1 MMLWHLYSQ
10 RRSIYLVSCVAIAS
24 LCCGQMARQQYLRWP
39 FLVISEG
46 VDVTITPLSVALSF
60 HLTLSSQW
68 TSRKAPPPQQ
78 KLSFLF
84 HLAALFFLLPYLCQA
99 LASSV
104 WGFDS
109 SF

>member
-46 VDVTITPLSVALSF
+46 VDVTITPLSLLLFPSTSLCLPSGHLEKPPHHSKNF
-60 HLTLSSQW
+60 HFSSI
-68 TSRKAPPPQQ
+68 
-78 KLSFLF
+78 
-84 HLAALFFLLPYLCQA
+84 
-99 LASSV
+99 
-104 WGFDS
+104 
-109 SF
+109 